1 MANTADFKNG
11 LCIKHN
17 NDIWKIESFQHV
29 KPGKGPAFVRTKIR
43 NLNTGR
49 VLENTFTSGVKI
61 EIIRIENRSSQ
72 FLYKDGDS
80 YHFMDKNTFE
90 QLAIQKEL
98 INAPDYLKEGHNAE
112 IIFYTDE
119 NRPISCN
126 LPANVTLQVK
136 STEPGEKGN
145 TATNALKPAILETGV
160 KVNVPLFINEEDNIK
175 VDTSNGQYLERVN
188 S

>member
-1 MANTADFKNG
+1 
-11 LCIKHN
+11 
-17 NDIWKIESFQHV
+17 
-29 KPGKGPAFVRTKIR
+29 
-43 NLNTGR
+43 
-49 VLENTFTSGVKI
+49 
-61 EIIRIENRSSQ
+61 
-72 FLYKDGDS
+72 
-80 YHFMDKNTFE
+80 MDKNTFE

-126 LPANVTLQVK
+126 LPTNVTLQVK

>member
-1 MANTADFKNG
+1 MATTADFKNG

-17 NDIWKIESFQHV
+17 GDIWKIESFQHV

-49 VLENTFTSGVKI
+49 ILENTFTSGVKI

-72 FLYKDGDS
+72 FLYKESDS
-80 YHFMDKNTFE
+80 YHFMDQKTFE
-90 QLAIQKEL
+90 QLAIQKDL
-98 INAPDYLKEGHNAE
+98 INAPAYLKEGNIVE
-112 IIFYTDE
+112 IVFYTDE

-126 LPANVTLQVK
+126 LPANVTLQVT

-145 TATNALKPAILETGV
+145 TATNALKPAILETGA
-160 KVNVPLFINEEDNIK
+160 KINVPLFINEHDKIK
-175 VDTSNGQYLERVN
+175 VDTSNGQYIERVK